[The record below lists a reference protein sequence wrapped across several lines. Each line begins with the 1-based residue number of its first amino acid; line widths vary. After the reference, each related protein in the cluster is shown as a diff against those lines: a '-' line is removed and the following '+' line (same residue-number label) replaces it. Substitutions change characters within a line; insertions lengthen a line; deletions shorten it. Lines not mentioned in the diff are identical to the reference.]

1 MNDKKQLTNRSQ
13 PTNGTPAETSARRT
27 WEPMSLARVGTFGD
41 VLKGNTGTKGDGGF
55 AKARA

>member
-1 MNDKKQLTNRSQ
+1 MNDKKHLTNRKL
-13 PTNGTPAETSARRT
+13 TNGTPAETSARRT